1 MKNGISILIMIFFF
15 LIVSIEAICQ
25 QKTTEAEAVD
35 KEQEQLQLCF
45 IYSNMLGF
53 NINSIENP
61 KLYQRISEWMG
72 TPYKYSGK
80 SKKGID
86 CSGLVCE
93 LYKNCNNLVLESCA
107 KDLFHN
113 SEHIKK
119 TDLREGDLVFF
130 KIKNNKISHVGIYL
144 GQNKFIHASTKN
156 GVIVSNLEDPY
167 YKRYFYK
174 GGRLKK

>member
-1 MKNGISILIMIFFF
+1 MKTGISILIMIFFF
-15 LIVSIEAICQ
+15 FIDSIEASGQ
-25 QKTTEAEAVD
+25 QYSPEAIPVD

-61 KLYQRISEWMG
+61 KLYQSIGEWMG

-80 SKKGID
+80 SKKGVD

-93 LYKNCNNLVLESCA
+93 LYKDCNNLVLESCA

-113 SEHIKK
+113 SEQIKK

-130 KIKNNKISHVGIYL
+130 KIKKNRISHVGIYL
-144 GQNKFIHASTKN
+144 GQNKFVHASTKN

>member
-1 MKNGISILIMIFFF
+1 MKTGIPILIMFLFFAG
-15 LIVSIEAICQ
+15 IVANGQ
-25 QKTTEAEAVD
+25 QNSPEAEPID

-61 KLYQRISEWMG
+61 KLYQSIGEWMG
-72 TPYKYSGK
+72 TPYKFSGK
-80 SKKGID
+80 SKKGVD

-93 LYKNCNNLVLESCA
+93 LYKDCNNLVLESCA

-113 SEHIKK
+113 SEQIKK

-130 KIKNNKISHVGIYL
+130 KIKKNRISHVGIYL
-144 GQNKFIHASTKN
+144 GQNKFVHASTKN

>member
-1 MKNGISILIMIFFF
+1 MKKGISILIMIFFF
-15 LIVSIEAICQ
+15 LVVSIEANCQ
-25 QKTTEAEAVD
+25 QNLSEAESVD

-61 KLYQRISEWMG
+61 KLYQSISEWMG

-80 SKKGID
+80 SKKGVD

-93 LYKNCNNLVLESCA
+93 LYKDCNTVVLESCA

-113 SEHIKK
+113 SEQIKK

-130 KIKNNKISHVGIYL
+130 KIKKNRISHVGIYL
-144 GQNKFIHASTKN
+144 GQNKFVHASSKN

>member
-1 MKNGISILIMIFFF
+1 MKTGILILIMFLFF
-15 LIVSIEAICQ
+15 VSIEANGQ
-25 QKTTEAEAVD
+25 QNSPEPEPVD

-53 NINSIENP
+53 NINSIDNS
-61 KLYQRISEWMG
+61 KLYQSIGEWMG

-80 SKKGID
+80 SKKGVD

-93 LYKNCNNLVLESCA
+93 LYKDCNNLELESCS

-113 SEHIKK
+113 SEQIKK
-119 TDLREGDLVFF
+119 SDLREGDLVFF
-130 KIKNNKISHVGIYL
+130 KIKKNRISHVGIYL
-144 GQNKFIHASTKN
+144 GQNKFVHASTKN

-167 YKRYFYK
+167 YKRFFYK